1 MPVMTEELMLFE
13 IQSKVLLKANVLFY
27 HQKSKQKQFYLK
39 KSNFKTKL
47 VILDEVD
54 SMTKDA
60 QAALR
65 RLMEKYSQT
74 TRFCLICNH
83 STMIMPAL
91 QSRCTK

>member
-1 MPVMTEELMLFE
+1 MCWLYAVIWHKWKPPPVTR
-13 IQSKVLLKANVLFY
+13 
-27 HQKSKQKQFYLK
+27 
-39 KSNFKTKL
+39 SNFETKL

-65 RLMEKYSQT
+65 RLMEKYSET

-83 STMIMPAL
+83 STKIMPAL

>member
-1 MPVMTEELMLFE
+1 M
-13 IQSKVLLKANVLFY
+13 
-27 HQKSKQKQFYLK
+27 
-39 KSNFKTKL
+39 KL

-65 RLMEKYSQT
+65 RLMEKYSKT
-74 TRFCLICNH
+74 TRFCLICNF
-83 STMIMPAL
+83 STMIIPAL

>member
-1 MPVMTEELMLFE
+1 MPVTIEESMWFE
-13 IQSKVLLKANVLFY
+13 IQSKVLQKASAPFSLP
-27 HQKSKQKQFYLK
+27 KSKPQVSLNP
-39 KSNFKTKL
+39 SNFETKL